1 MPSVEP
7 LNLLLIT
14 SDQHRRSAGGC
25 YGHPLAHTP
34 NLDAMAERGVRF
46 DAAYC
51 NFPICVPS
59 RASLATG
66 RYAHELGVWD
76 NAAPYTGQRP
86 SWGHRLVEQGHAVT
100 TIGKLHFRRPEDDTG
115 FPDQRIP
122 MHVKEGVGDLYGSLR
137 PDVPRQRNYLNTAA
151 NPRVGES
158 EYMRYD
164 AATTRE
170 AVGWLATEAPQHN
183 NPWCLWVSYTL
194 PHSPFVAS
202 AEDVARYPLQDM
214 ELPVNF
220 RSADWPRH
228 PHIDYIREQRIQ
240 SPDEELD
247 ETLVRRTIA
256 TYLAMCTYLDRQ
268 IGAVLAALNDCG
280 LAESTRVIYTSDH
293 GEMLGDH
300 GMWGKN
306 LMYEG
311 ASAVPFLMAG
321 PDIARGQV
329 VPQPVSL
336 VDLFPTIVEGV
347 GVPLAETDAD
357 LPGMS
362 LWPAVQGDSL
372 PARTIFAE
380 YHASG
385 CREAMYML
393 RDSTHKYIH
402 HVGDPPQLFDL
413 MADPNETRDLPGDA
427 ESAEV
432 LDHFE
437 AHLHDVLDPTS
448 VDRAAKADQAQRIE
462 AAGGLDVITRRGPI
476 AGGTPAPTQFRSR
489 REHPVGPESRS
500 RAGVQASIGR
510 REM

>member
-1 MPSVEP
+1 MPTVDP

-14 SDQHRRSAGGC
+14 SDQHRRSAAGC

-34 NLDAMAERGVRF
+34 NLDALAGRGVRF
-46 DAAYC
+46 DTAYC

-59 RASLATG
+59 RASLASG

-86 SWGHRLVEQGHAVT
+86 SWGHRLTEQGHGVT
-100 TIGKLHFRRPEDDTG
+100 TVGKLHFRRPDDDTG

-164 AATTRE
+164 AATTRQ
-170 AVGWLATEAPQHN
+170 AIDWLAAEAREHQA
-183 NPWCLWVSYTL
+183 PWCLWVSYTL

-202 AEDVARYPLQDM
+202 AEDIARYPLEDL

-220 RSADWPRH
+220 RSPDWPHH
-228 PHIDYIREQRIQ
+228 PHIEYIREQRIQ
-240 SPDEELD
+240 SPNEQLD

-256 TYLAMCTYLDRQ
+256 TYLAMCTYLDHQ
-268 IGAVLAALNDCG
+268 IGAVLAALTDQG
-280 LAESTRVIYTSDH
+280 LENSTRVIYTSDH

-311 ASAVPFLMAG
+311 ASAVPFLMSG
-321 PDIARGQV
+321 PDIAPGRV
-329 VPQPVSL
+329 VPQPISL
-336 VDLFPTIVEGV
+336 VDLFPTIVDAV
-347 GVPLAETDAD
+347 GASLTQADAD
-357 LPGMS
+357 LPGWS
-362 LWPAVQGDSL
+362 LWPAAHGDPL
-372 PARTIFAE
+372 PERTIFGE

-393 RDSTHKYIH
+393 RDTTHKYVH

-413 MADPNETRDLPGDA
+413 TTDPTETRDLAADPH
-427 ESAEV
+427 SAPLLERFERHLRAIV
-432 LDHFE
+432 NPEAVDH
-437 AHLHDVLDPTS
+437 
-448 VDRAAKADQAQRIE
+448 AARADQARRIE
-462 AAGGLDVITRRGPI
+462 AAGGLDVITSRGPI
-476 AGGTPAPTQFRSR
+476 AGGTPAPNQFRD
-489 REHPVGPESRS
+489 
-500 RAGVQASIGR
+500 A
-510 REM
+510 

>member
-1 MPSVEP
+1 MATIDP

-14 SDQHRRSAGGC
+14 SDQHRRTAAGC

-34 NLDAMAERGVRF
+34 NLDTLAERGVRF
-46 DAAYC
+46 DTAYC

-59 RASLATG
+59 RASMVTG

-86 SWGHRLVEQGHAVT
+86 SWGHRLIEHGHAVT
-100 TIGKLHFRRPEDDTG
+100 TIGKLHFRRPDDDTG
-115 FPDQRIP
+115 YPDQRIP
-122 MHVKEGVGDLYGSLR
+122 MHVKEGVGDLYGALR
-137 PDVPRQRNYLNTAA
+137 PNVPRQRNYLTTAA

-164 AATTRE
+164 AATTRQ
-170 AVGWLATEAPQHN
+170 AIDWLRTEAPRHDA
-183 NPWCLWVSYTL
+183 PWCLWVSYTL

-202 AEDVARYPLQDM
+202 AEDLARYPLEDM
-214 ELPVNF
+214 ALPVNF
-220 RSADWPRH
+220 RSANWPQH
-228 PHIDYIREQRIQ
+228 PHIAYIREQRIQ
-240 SPDEELD
+240 STEEELD
-247 ETLVRRTIA
+247 ESLIRRTIA

-268 IGAVLAALNDCG
+268 IGAVLAALSEQG
-280 LAESTRVIYTSDH
+280 LEASTRVIYTSDH

-311 ASAVPFLMAG
+311 AAAVPFLMAG
-321 PDIARGQV
+321 PDIARGCV

-336 VDLFPTIVEGV
+336 VDLFPTIVEAV
-347 GVPLAETDAD
+347 GAQLREEDAN

-362 LWPAVQGDSL
+362 LWPAGQGDRL
-372 PARTIFAE
+372 PDRTIFSE

-393 RDSTHKYIH
+393 RDGTDKYVH

-413 MADPNETRDLPGDA
+413 SADPNETRDLAKDPKSGLLL
-427 ESAEV
+427 ER
-432 LDHFE
+432 FE
-437 AHLHDVLDPTS
+437 RHLRTVVDPEAM
-448 VDRAAKADQAQRIE
+448 DRTAKADQARRIE
-462 AAGGLDVITRRGPI
+462 AGGGLRVISQRGPI
-476 AGGTPAPTQFRSR
+476 AGGTPAPNQFRDC
-489 REHPVGPESRS
+489 
-500 RAGVQASIGR
+500 
-510 REM
+510 

>member
-1 MPSVEP
+1 MSNVDP

-14 SDQHRRSAGGC
+14 SDQHRRSAAGC
-25 YGHPLAHTP
+25 YGHSLAHTP
-34 NLDAMAERGVRF
+34 NLDGLADRGVRF

-86 SWGHRLVEQGHAVT
+86 SWGHRLVERGHPVT
-100 TIGKLHFRRPEDDTG
+100 TIGKLHFRRPDDDTG

-151 NPRVGES
+151 NPSVGES

-164 AATTRE
+164 AATTRQ
-170 AVGWLATEAPQHN
+170 AIDWLATDAQRHTS
-183 NPWCLWVSYTL
+183 PWCLWVSYTL

-202 AEDVARYPLQDM
+202 AEDIARYPLEDM
-214 ELPVNF
+214 ELPINF

-228 PHIDYIREQRIQ
+228 PHTDYIREQRIQ

-268 IGAVLAALNDCG
+268 IGSVLEALNQLG
-280 LAESTRVIYTSDH
+280 LGSTTRVIYTSDH

-321 PDIARGQV
+321 PDIAPGRV

-347 GVPLAETDAD
+347 GAPLADQDAD
-357 LPGMS
+357 LSGMS
-362 LWPAVQGDSL
+362 LWPAAHGDPL
-372 PARTIFAE
+372 PDRTVFAE

-393 RDSTHKYIH
+393 RDGTHKYVH

-413 MADPNETRDLPGDA
+413 SADPDETRDLATDPKSGLLL
-427 ESAEV
+427 ER
-432 LDHFE
+432 FE
-437 AHLHDVLDPTS
+437 RHLRTVVDPEA
-448 VDRAAKADQAQRIE
+448 VDRAAKADQARRVQ
-462 AAGGLDVITRRGPI
+462 AGGGLELISRRGPI
-476 AGGTPAPTQFRSR
+476 AGGTPAPNQFR
-489 REHPVGPESRS
+489 EG
-500 RAGVQASIGR
+500 
-510 REM
+510 

>member
-1 MPSVEP
+1 MTADPS
-7 LNLLLIT
+7 NLLLIT
-14 SDQHRRSAGGC
+14 SDQHRRSAAGC

-34 NLDAMAERGVRF
+34 NLDALAARGVRF

-76 NAAPYTGQRP
+76 NAAPYIGQRP
-86 SWGHRLVEQGHAVT
+86 SWGHRLVEHGNPVT
-100 TIGKLHFRRPEDDTG
+100 TIGKLHFRRPGDDTG

-164 AATTRE
+164 AATTRQ
-170 AVGWLATEAPQHN
+170 AIDWLATAAQRHTS
-183 NPWCLWVSYTL
+183 PWCLWVSYTL

-202 AEDVARYPLQDM
+202 AEDIARYPLEDM
-214 ELPVNF
+214 ELPINF

-228 PHIDYIREQRIQ
+228 PHVDYIREQRIQ

-268 IGAVLAALNDCG
+268 IGAVLAALTEQG
-280 LAESTRVIYTSDH
+280 LDTSTRVIYTSDH

-311 ASAVPFLMAG
+311 ASAVPLLMAG
-321 PDIARGQV
+321 PDINRGQTV
-329 VPQPVSL
+329 SQPISL
-336 VDLFPTIVEGV
+336 VDLFPTIVGGV
-347 GVPLAETDAD
+347 GASESAEDAD

-362 LWPAVQGDSL
+362 LWPAGRGEEL
-372 PARTIFAE
+372 PDRTVFSE

-393 RDSTHKYIH
+393 RDATHKYVY

-413 MADPNETRDLPGDA
+413 VADPNETHDLARDPQSVPL
-427 ESAEV
+427 
-432 LDHFE
+432 LDRFE
-437 AHLHDVLDPTS
+437 RRLRAVVDPEA
-448 VDRAAKADQAQRIE
+448 VDRAAKADQARRIE
-462 AAGGLDVITRRGPI
+462 AGGGLRVIARRGPI
-476 AGGTPAPTQFRSR
+476 AGGTPAPDQFRER
-489 REHPVGPESRS
+489 
-500 RAGVQASIGR
+500 
-510 REM
+510 

>member
-1 MPSVEP
+1 MATIDP

-14 SDQHRRSAGGC
+14 SDQHRRTAAGC

-34 NLDAMAERGVRF
+34 NLDTLAARGARF

-76 NAAPYTGQRP
+76 NAAPYIGQRP
-86 SWGHRLVEQGHAVT
+86 SWGHRLIAQGHKVT
-100 TIGKLHFRRPEDDTG
+100 TIGKLHFRRPDDDTG

-164 AATTRE
+164 AASTRE
-170 AVGWLATEAPQHN
+170 AVNWLASEAPRHDA
-183 NPWCLWVSYTL
+183 PWCLWVSYTL

-202 AEDVARYPLQDM
+202 AEDLARYPLEDM
-214 ELPVNF
+214 QLPVNF
-220 RSADWPRH
+220 RSPAWPQH

-240 SPDEELD
+240 SPEEELE

-268 IGAVLAALNDCG
+268 IGSVLTTLTELG
-280 LAESTRVIYTSDH
+280 LAGSTRVIYTSDH

-311 ASAVPFLMAG
+311 ASAVPLLMAG
-321 PDIARGQV
+321 PDISRGQTV
-329 VPQPVSL
+329 SQPISL

-347 GVPLAETDAD
+347 GASQSAVDAD
-357 LPGMS
+357 LPGTS
-362 LWPAVQGDSL
+362 LWPAGRGDEL
-372 PARTIFAE
+372 PERTIFSE

-393 RDSTHKYIH
+393 RDSTHKYVH
-402 HVGDPPQLFDL
+402 HVGDSPQLFNL
-413 MADPNETRDLPGDA
+413 VCDPD
-427 ESAEV
+427 
-432 LDHFE
+432 E
-437 AHLHDVLDPTS
+437 AHDLASDPQS
-448 VDRAAKADQAQRIE
+448 VPLLNRFDRQLRAVVDPEAVDRAAKADQALRIE
-462 AAGGLDVITRRGPI
+462 AGGGLGVITKRGPI
-476 AGGTPAPTQFRSR
+476 AGGTPAPDQFRER
-489 REHPVGPESRS
+489 
-500 RAGVQASIGR
+500 
-510 REM
+510 

>member
-1 MPSVEP
+1 MSTVDP
-7 LNLLLIT
+7 LNLLVIT
-14 SDQHRRSAGGC
+14 SDQHRRTAAGC

-34 NLDAMAERGVRF
+34 NLDALAARGVRF
-46 DAAYC
+46 DTAYC

-76 NAAPYTGQRP
+76 NAAPYIGQRP
-86 SWGHRLVEQGHAVT
+86 SWGHRLVEHGNAVT
-100 TIGKLHFRRPEDDTG
+100 TIGKLHFRRPDDDSG

-122 MHVKEGVGDLYGSLR
+122 MHVKQGVGDLYGSLR

-164 AATTRE
+164 AAITCK
-170 AVGWLATEAPQHN
+170 AVDWLATEASQHSA
-183 NPWCLWVSYTL
+183 PWCLWVSYTL
-194 PHSPFVAS
+194 PHSPFAAA
-202 AEDVARYPLQDM
+202 AEDLARYPLEDM
-214 ELPVNF
+214 KLPVNF
-220 RSADWPRH
+220 RSPDWPHH

-247 ETLVRRTIA
+247 EAVVRRTIA

-268 IGAVLAALNDCG
+268 IGSVLGA
-280 LAESTRVIYTSDH
+280 LAEQGLQGSTRVIYTSDH

-311 ASAVPFLMAG
+311 AAAVPFLMAG
-321 PDIARGQV
+321 PDVARGEV
-329 VPQPVSL
+329 VRQPVSL
-336 VDLFPTIVEGV
+336 VDLFPTIAAGV
-347 GVPLAETDAD
+347 GAPLAEADDD

-362 LWPAVQGDSL
+362 LWPAGQGDAL
-372 PARTIFAE
+372 PDRTIFSE

-393 RDSTHKYIH
+393 RDASHKYVN

-413 MADPNETRDLPGDA
+413 TADPNETRDLAADPQ
-427 ESAEV
+427 SAPLLEQ
-432 LDHFE
+432 FE
-437 AHLHDVLDPTS
+437 RHLRTVVDPEAM
-448 VDRAAKADQAQRIE
+448 DRAAKADQARRI
-462 AAGGLDVITRRGPI
+462 AAGGGLEVINQRGPI
-476 AGGTPAPTQFRSR
+476 AGGTPAPDQFRD
-489 REHPVGPESRS
+489 
-500 RAGVQASIGR
+500 A
-510 REM
+510 

>member
-1 MPSVEP
+1 MPTVDP

-14 SDQHRRSAGGC
+14 SDQHRRSAAGC
-25 YGHPLAHTP
+25 YGHPQAYTP
-34 NLDAMAERGVRF
+34 NLDALAQRGVRF
-46 DAAYC
+46 DTAYC

-76 NAAPYTGQRP
+76 NAAPYIGQRP
-86 SWGHRLVEQGHAVT
+86 SWGHRLIEHGHAVT
-100 TIGKLHFRRPEDDTG
+100 TIGKLHFRRPDDDTG

-164 AATTRE
+164 AATTRQ
-170 AVGWLATEAPQHN
+170 AIDWLANEAPRHDA
-183 NPWCLWVSYTL
+183 PWCLWVSYTL

-202 AEDVARYPLQDM
+202 AEDIARYPLENM

-220 RSADWPRH
+220 RSPYWPHH

-240 SPDEELD
+240 SPNEQLD

-268 IGAVLAALNDCG
+268 IGSVLAALTGEG
-280 LAESTRVIYTSDH
+280 LENSTRVIYTSDH

-306 LMYEG
+306 LLYEG

-321 PDIARGQV
+321 PDIAPGRAAS
-329 VPQPVSL
+329 QPVSL
-336 VDLFPTIVEGV
+336 VDLFPTIVDAV
-347 GVPLAETDAD
+347 GCSLSEADDD
-357 LPGMS
+357 LPGRS
-362 LWPAVQGDSL
+362 LWPAAQGDRL
-372 PARTIFAE
+372 PERTIFGE

-393 RDSTHKYIH
+393 RDATHKYVH
-402 HVGDPPQLFDL
+402 HVGDSPQLFDL
-413 MADPNETRDLPGDA
+413 TADPTETRDLAADPR
-427 ESAEV
+427 SALRLERFEQHLRAIV
-432 LDHFE
+432 DPEAVDH
-437 AHLHDVLDPTS
+437 
-448 VDRAAKADQAQRIE
+448 AAKADQARRVE
-462 AAGGLDVITRRGPI
+462 AAGGLDAVTRRGPI
-476 AGGTPAPTQFRSR
+476 AGGTPAPNQFRDC
-489 REHPVGPESRS
+489 
-500 RAGVQASIGR
+500 
-510 REM
+510 

>member
-1 MPSVEP
+1 MPTVDP

-14 SDQHRRSAGGC
+14 SDQHRRSAAGC

-34 NLDAMAERGVRF
+34 NLDALATRGVRF
-46 DAAYC
+46 DTAYC

-86 SWGHRLVEQGHAVT
+86 SWGHRLTEHGHAVT
-100 TIGKLHFRRPEDDTG
+100 TIGKLHFRRPDDDTG

-164 AATTRE
+164 AATTCQ
-170 AVGWLATEAPQHN
+170 AIDWLATDARRLTS
-183 NPWCLWVSYTL
+183 PWCLWVSYTL

-202 AEDVARYPLQDM
+202 ANDLARYPLEDID
-214 ELPVNF
+214 LPVNF

-228 PHIDYIREQRIQ
+228 PHVDYIREQRIQ
-240 SPDEELD
+240 SPEEELD
-247 ETLVRRTIA
+247 ETLVRQTIA

-268 IGAVLAALNDCG
+268 IGAVLAALSEQG
-280 LAESTRVIYTSDH
+280 LDSSTRVIYTSDH

-321 PDIARGQV
+321 PGIARGQV

-336 VDLFPTIVEGV
+336 VDLFPTIVHGL
-347 GVPLAETDAD
+347 GAPLAYQDAD

-362 LWPAVQGDSL
+362 LWSVAHGDPL
-372 PARTIFAE
+372 PERTIFSE

-393 RDSTHKYIH
+393 RDSTHKYVH

-413 MADPNETRDLPGDA
+413 ATDPNETRDLAA
-427 ESAEV
+427 ESQSAPL
-432 LDHFE
+432 LDRFE
-437 AHLHDVLDPTS
+437 RHLRTIVDPEA
-448 VDRAAKADQAQRIE
+448 VDHAAKADQARRIK
-462 AAGGLDVITRRGPI
+462 AGGGLEVITQRGPI
-476 AGGTPAPTQFRSR
+476 AGGTPAPNQFRN
-489 REHPVGPESRS
+489 H
-500 RAGVQASIGR
+500 
-510 REM
+510 

>member
-1 MPSVEP
+1 MSTLKP

-14 SDQHRRSAGGC
+14 SDQHRRSASGC

-34 NLDAMAERGVRF
+34 NLDALAERGVRF
-46 DAAYC
+46 DTAYC

-76 NAAPYTGQRP
+76 NAAPYVGQRP
-86 SWGHRLVEQGHAVT
+86 SWGHRLTERGHAVT
-100 TIGKLHFRRPEDDTG
+100 TVGKLHFRRPEDDTG

-151 NPRVGES
+151 SPGVGES

-164 AATTRE
+164 AATTRQ
-170 AVGWLATEAPQHN
+170 AVGWLATEARQHDS
-183 NPWCLWVSYTL
+183 PWCLWVSYTL

-202 AEDVARYPLQDM
+202 AEDIARYPLEDI

-220 RSADWPRH
+220 RSADWPHH
-228 PHIDYIREQRIQ
+228 PHVDYIREQRIQ

-247 ETLVRRTIA
+247 ETVVRRTIA

-268 IGAVLAALNDCG
+268 VGTVLAALNECG
-280 LAESTRVIYTSDH
+280 LGDSTRIIYTSDH

-311 ASAVPFLMAG
+311 AAAVPFLMAG
-321 PDIARGQV
+321 PDIPQGQSV
-329 VPQPVSL
+329 SQPVSL

-347 GVPLAETDAD
+347 GAPLADVDAD
-357 LPGMS
+357 LPGTT
-362 LWPAVQGDSL
+362 LWPAGQGAERPD
-372 PARTIFAE
+372 RTIFAE

-393 RDSTHKYIH
+393 HDGVYKYVH
-402 HVGDPPQLFDL
+402 HVGDPPQLFNL
-413 MADPNETRDLPGDA
+413 SADPNETRDLAGD
-427 ESAEV
+427 SASAPLLEE
-432 LDHFE
+432 FE
-437 AHLHDVLDPTS
+437 GQLRRIVDPEAT
-448 VDRAAKADQAQRIE
+448 DRAAKADQSKRIE
-462 AAGGLDVITRRGPI
+462 AGGGLQAITERGPI
-476 AGGTPAPTQFRSR
+476 AGGTPAPTQFR
-489 REHPVGPESRS
+489 G
-500 RAGVQASIGR
+500 G
-510 REM
+510 

>member
-1 MPSVEP
+1 MTADPS
-7 LNLLLIT
+7 NLLLIT

-34 NLDAMAERGVRF
+34 NLDTLAERGVRF
-46 DAAYC
+46 DTAYC

-59 RASLATG
+59 RASLVTG

-76 NAAPYTGQRP
+76 NAAPYIGQRP
-86 SWGHRLVEQGHAVT
+86 SWGHRLIEHGHAVT
-100 TIGKLHFRRPEDDTG
+100 TIGKLHFRRPDDDTG

-137 PDVPRQRNYLNTAA
+137 PDVPRQRNYLTTAA

-164 AATTRE
+164 AATTRQ
-170 AVGWLATEAPQHN
+170 AIDWLATDAQRHTS
-183 NPWCLWVSYTL
+183 PWCLWVSYTL

-202 AEDVARYPLQDM
+202 AEDIARYPLEDVQ
-214 ELPVNF
+214 LPVNF
-220 RSADWPRH
+220 RSANWPRH

-240 SPDEELD
+240 SREEQLD
-247 ETLVRRTIA
+247 KTLVRRTIA

-268 IGAVLAALNDCG
+268 IGAVLAALTQQG
-280 LAESTRVIYTSDH
+280 LEASTRVIYTSDH

-321 PDIARGQV
+321 PGIARGQV

-336 VDLFPTIVEGV
+336 VDLFPTIVQGV
-347 GVPLAETDAD
+347 GAPLADQDAD

-362 LWPAVQGDSL
+362 LWPAAHGDPL
-372 PARTIFAE
+372 PERTIFGE

-393 RDSTHKYIH
+393 RDSTHKYVH

-413 MADPNETRDLPGDA
+413 AADPNETRDLAANPA
-427 ESAEV
+427 SAP
-432 LDHFE
+432 LLAQFE
-437 AHLHDVLDPTS
+437 RNLRAIVDPEA
-448 VDRAAKADQAQRIE
+448 VDQAAKADQARRVE
-462 AAGGLDVITRRGPI
+462 AAGGLAVITRRGPI
-476 AGGTPAPTQFRSR
+476 AGGTPAPGQFRD
-489 REHPVGPESRS
+489 
-500 RAGVQASIGR
+500 A
-510 REM
+510 

>member
-1 MPSVEP
+1 MTADHS
-7 LNLLLIT
+7 NLLFIT
-14 SDQHRRSAGGC
+14 SDQHRRTAAGC

-34 NLDAMAERGVRF
+34 NLDALAARGVRF
-46 DAAYC
+46 DSAYC

-59 RASLATG
+59 RASLVTG
-66 RYAHELGVWD
+66 RYAHELGAWD
-76 NAAPYTGQRP
+76 NAAPYIGQRP
-86 SWGHRLVEQGHAVT
+86 SWGHRLVQHGHAVT
-100 TIGKLHFRRPEDDTG
+100 TIGKLHFRRPADDTG

-122 MHVKEGVGDLYGSLR
+122 MHVKQGVGDLYGSLR

-151 NPRVGES
+151 NPRAGES

-164 AATTRE
+164 AATTRQ
-170 AVGWLATEAPQHN
+170 AIDWLATDAQRHTS
-183 NPWCLWVSYTL
+183 PWCLWVSYTL

-202 AEDVARYPLQDM
+202 AEDIARYPLQDM
-214 ELPVNF
+214 QLPVNF
-220 RSADWPRH
+220 RSFDWPHH

-240 SPDEELD
+240 SPEEELD

-268 IGAVLAALNDCG
+268 IGAVLAALTEQG
-280 LAESTRVIYTSDH
+280 LESSTRVIYTSDH

-311 ASAVPFLMAG
+311 AAAVPFLMAG
-321 PDIARGQV
+321 PGMARGRV

-347 GVPLAETDAD
+347 GAPLAGEDAD

-362 LWPAVQGDSL
+362 LWPAAHGDPL
-372 PARTIFAE
+372 PERTIFAE

-413 MADPNETRDLPGDA
+413 TTDPNETRDLA
-427 ESAEV
+427 AN
-432 LDHFE
+432 
-437 AHLHDVLDPTS
+437 PTS
-448 VDRAAKADQAQRIE
+448 APLLARFERNLRAIVDPEAVDQAAKADQARRIQ

-476 AGGTPAPTQFRSR
+476 AGGTPAPGQFRD
-489 REHPVGPESRS
+489 
-500 RAGVQASIGR
+500 A
-510 REM
+510 

>member
-1 MPSVEP
+1 MSTVNP

-14 SDQHRRSAGGC
+14 SDQHRRTAAGC

-34 NLDAMAERGVRF
+34 NLDALAVRGIRF
-46 DAAYC
+46 DSAYC

-59 RASLATG
+59 RASLVTG

-86 SWGHRLVEQGHAVT
+86 SWGHRLIEHGHAVT
-100 TIGKLHFRRPEDDTG
+100 TIGKLHFRRPDDDTG
-115 FPDQRIP
+115 YPDQRIP

-137 PDVPRQRNYLNTAA
+137 PNVPRQRNYLTTAA
-151 NPRVGES
+151 NPRAGES
-158 EYMRYD
+158 AYMRYD
-164 AATTRE
+164 AATTRQ
-170 AVGWLATEAPQHN
+170 AVDWLATDARRHTS
-183 NPWCLWVSYTL
+183 PWCLWVSYTL

-202 AEDVARYPLQDM
+202 AEDLARYPLKDM
-214 ELPVNF
+214 QLPVNF

-240 SPDEELD
+240 SREEQLD

-268 IGAVLAALNDCG
+268 IGAVLAALTEQG
-280 LAESTRVIYTSDH
+280 LESSTRVIYTSDH

-311 ASAVPFLMAG
+311 AAAVPFLMAG
-321 PDIARGQV
+321 PDAAPGHI

-347 GVPLAETDAD
+347 GAPLADQDAD
-357 LPGMS
+357 LSGMS
-362 LWPAVQGDSL
+362 LWPAAHGDPL
-372 PARTIFAE
+372 PERKIFSE

-393 RDSTHKYIH
+393 RDSTHKYVH

-413 MADPNETRDLPGDA
+413 TPDPNETRDLAA
-427 ESAEV
+427 EPQSAPLVERFDQHLRTIV
-432 LDHFE
+432 DPE
-437 AHLHDVLDPTS
+437 A
-448 VDRAAKADQAQRIE
+448 VDQAAKADQARRIQ

-476 AGGTPAPTQFRSR
+476 AGGTPAPGQFRD
-489 REHPVGPESRS
+489 
-500 RAGVQASIGR
+500 A
-510 REM
+510 

>member
-1 MPSVEP
+1 MPTVDP

-14 SDQHRRSAGGC
+14 SDQHRRTAAGC
-25 YGHPLAHTP
+25 YGHPLAYTP
-34 NLDAMAERGVRF
+34 NVDALAERGVRF

-76 NAAPYTGQRP
+76 NAAPYIGQRP
-86 SWGHRLVEQGHAVT
+86 SWGHRLTEYDRPVT
-100 TIGKLHFRRPEDDTG
+100 TIGKLHFRRPGDDTG

-151 NPRVGES
+151 NPRTGES

-164 AATTRE
+164 AATTSQ
-170 AVGWLATEAPQHN
+170 AVDWLATDAQQHTS
-183 NPWCLWVSYTL
+183 PWCLWVSYTL

-202 AEDVARYPLQDM
+202 AEDIARYPLEDIQ
-214 ELPVNF
+214 LPISF
-220 RSADWPRH
+220 RSPDWPHH
-228 PHIDYIREQRIQ
+228 PHINYIREQRIQ

-268 IGAVLAALNDCG
+268 IGAVLAALTEQG
-280 LAESTRVIYTSDH
+280 LDSSTRVIYTSDH

-321 PDIARGQV
+321 PDIARGRA

-336 VDLFPTIVEGV
+336 VDLFPTIVEGA
-347 GVPLAETDAD
+347 GAPLSDADAD

-362 LWPAVQGDSL
+362 LWPAAQGDPL
-372 PARTIFAE
+372 PERTIFGE

-393 RDSTHKYIH
+393 RDSTHKYVH

-413 MADPNETRDLPGDA
+413 SADPDETRDLA
-427 ESAEV
+427 AN
-432 LDHFE
+432 
-437 AHLHDVLDPTS
+437 PTS
-448 VDRAAKADQAQRIE
+448 APPLARFERNLRAIVDPEALDRAAKADQAQRIQ
-462 AAGGLDVITRRGPI
+462 AGGGLDVITRRGPI
-476 AGGTPAPTQFRSR
+476 AGGTPAPGQFRD
-489 REHPVGPESRS
+489 
-500 RAGVQASIGR
+500 A
-510 REM
+510 